1 MLHLIPAPLHRLLLP
16 AAHNVRH
23 FWRVWRKQKI
33 EGCTVIVTNPRG
45 EVLLLRHSY
54 GPKGWGLLGGGL
66 DRNEAPEAAAFRELR
81 EEIGC
86 EATVMTRLG
95 TMAEEISGSPHIAH
109 VFTTM
114 IDAVPVPDQREI
126 VEAKFFPAHS
136 LPEPLG
142 VITRRRLD
150 LWRDSLKRST

>member
-1 MLHLIPAPLHRLLLP
+1 M
-16 AAHNVRH
+16 
-23 FWRVWRKQKI
+23 
-33 EGCTVIVTNPRG
+33 TNPRG

-86 EATVMTRLG
+86 EAAVMSPLG